1 MPINRRRPHGQSI
14 RFIAAL
20 QNEAGIIANAR
31 RRRNGI
37 CAMCGRPTSQW
48 YGAPHKAYD
57 AVKNNRTGSE
67 TMNGAEV
74 IADILKREGTEFLS
88 CYPRNPVIEPCAALD
103 IRPILCRQERVG
115 VGIADGFSRIKRGKR
130 NGVFAAQAGP
140 GIENAFPGVA
150 QAFSENVPLLVV
162 SGGMPLARQYS
173 RPVFRAAEVFR
184 PVTKWSALAH
194 SVQELPD
201 LLRRSYHAM
210 RSGKAG
216 PVLIE
221 VPDEVFT
228 AEYNGTVDY
237 VPVPVQRA
245 APDPDAIKKAVEM
258 LLAAKHPVL
267 WAGQGVHY
275 AEASAQL
282 AALAEMLPAP
292 VVATNPGKSAIP
304 DSHPLALGASTRSR
318 SKPFADFLNRADL
331 VVAIGSSLTITN
343 FGPAVPPGKT
353 IIHSSNDAA
362 DINKEYRADH
372 AVVGDAALVIDAL
385 IAELARKRSGS
396 GGNALA
402 ALKEDIAA
410 GKKAWRDEWSKHLD
424 SGETPINQYRVIRDM
439 MRTLDRDNVII
450 THDSGS
456 PREQL
461 LPFWETTSAGS
472 YMGWGKSTQLGYG
485 LGITMGAKLAAPK
498 KLCINVMG
506 DAAIGMTGMDIE
518 TAARNRIGILTVVF
532 NNGVMAAERDVL
544 KLSAKKYGALTVSG
558 NYTKVAQGLN
568 VDATRVEKPADIVPA
583 LKDAVAVTETGAPF
597 LLEFVVKEGYDFSRY
612 A

>member
-1 MPINRRRPHGQSI
+1 
-14 RFIAAL
+14 
-20 QNEAGIIANAR
+20 
-31 RRRNGI
+31 
-37 CAMCGRPTSQW
+37 
-48 YGAPHKAYD
+48 
-57 AVKNNRTGSE
+57 
-67 TMNGAEV
+67 MNGAAV
-74 IADILKREGTEFLS
+74 IAEILKREGTEFLS
-88 CYPRNPVIEPCAALD
+88 CYPRNPLIEASAALD

-115 VGIADGFSRIKRGKR
+115 VGIADGYSRIKRGQR

-150 QAFSENVPLLVV
+150 QAFSENVPLLVIA
-162 SGGMPLARQYS
+162 GGMPLERQYV
-173 RPVFRAAEVFR
+173 RPVFRAANVFR

-201 LLRRSYHAM
+201 LMRRAYHAM

-228 AEYNGTVDY
+228 AEYQGPLDY
-237 VPVPVQRA
+237 APLPLQRA
-245 APDPDAIKKAVEM
+245 APDPAAVKKAAEM
-258 LLAAKHPVL
+258 LLAAKQPLL

-275 AEASAQL
+275 AEASEQL
-282 AALAEMLPAP
+282 AALAELLPAP
-292 VVATNPGKSAIP
+292 VVPTNPGKSAIA
-304 DSHPLALGASTRSR
+304 DSHPLALGAATRSR
-318 SKPFADFLNRADL
+318 SKMFADFMSRADL
-331 VVAIGSSLTITN
+331 ILAIGSSLTVTN
-343 FGPAVPPGKT
+343 FGPAVPPRKT
-353 IIHSSNDAA
+353 IIHSSNDPS

-372 AVVGDAALVIDAL
+372 ALVGDAALVVDAL
-385 IAELARKRSGS
+385 ITELSRRKSGNDH
-396 GGNALA
+396 NALA
-402 ALKEDIAA
+402 ALKADIAA
-410 GKKAWRDEWSKHLD
+410 GKKAWLDEWSKHLSSD
-424 SGETPINQYRVIRDM
+424 EVPINQYRVIRDL

-461 LPFWETTSAGS
+461 LPFWETTMPGS

-498 KLCINVMG
+498 KLCVNVMG

-518 TAARNRIGILTVVF
+518 TAARNRIAILTVVF

-544 KLSAKKYGALTVSG
+544 KLSTKKYGALTVSG
-558 NYTKVAQGLN
+558 NYSKVAEGLN
-568 VDATRVEKPADIVPA
+568 VASMRVEKPAAIVPA
-583 LKDAVAVTETGAPF
+583 IKNAVAVTESGSPF

-612 A
+612 S

>member
-1 MPINRRRPHGQSI
+1 
-14 RFIAAL
+14 
-20 QNEAGIIANAR
+20 
-31 RRRNGI
+31 
-37 CAMCGRPTSQW
+37 
-48 YGAPHKAYD
+48 
-57 AVKNNRTGSE
+57 
-67 TMNGAEV
+67 MNGAGV
-74 IADILKREGTEFLS
+74 IAEILKREGTEFLS
-88 CYPRNPVIEPCAALD
+88 CYPRNPLIEASAALD

-115 VGIADGFSRIKRGKR
+115 VGIADGYSRVKRGKR

-150 QAFSENVPLLVV
+150 QAFSENVPLLVIA
-162 SGGMPLARQYS
+162 GGMPLERQYV
-173 RPVFRAAEVFR
+173 RPVFRAANVFQ

-201 LLRRSYHAM
+201 LMRRAYHAM

-228 AEYNGTVDY
+228 AEYQGRLDY
-237 VPVPVQRA
+237 APVPEQRA
-245 APDPDAIKKAVEM
+245 APDLAAVKKAAEM
-258 LLAAKHPVL
+258 LLAAKQPLL

-275 AEASAQL
+275 AKASEQL
-282 AALAEMLPAP
+282 AVLAELLPAP
-292 VVATNPGKSAIP
+292 VVATNPGKSAIA
-304 DSHPLALGASTRSR
+304 DSHPLALGAATRSR
-318 SKPFADFLNRADL
+318 SKMFADFMGRADL
-331 VVAIGSSLTITN
+331 ILAIGSSLTVTN
-343 FGPAVPPGKT
+343 FGPAVPPRKT
-353 IIHSSNDAA
+353 IIHSSNDLS

-372 AVVGDAALVIDAL
+372 ALVGDAALVVDAL
-385 IAELARKRSGS
+385 ITELSRRKSGNDH
-396 GGNALA
+396 NALA
-402 ALKEDIAA
+402 ALKADIAA
-410 GKKAWRDEWSKHLD
+410 GKKAWLDEWSKHLSSD
-424 SGETPINQYRVIRDM
+424 EVPINQYRVIRDL

-461 LPFWETTSAGS
+461 LPFWETTMPGS

-498 KLCINVMG
+498 KLCVNVMG

-518 TAARNRIGILTVVF
+518 TAARNRIAILTVVF

-544 KLSAKKYGALTVSG
+544 KLSTQKYGALTVSG
-558 NYTKVAQGLN
+558 NYSKVAEGLN
-568 VDATRVEKPADIVPA
+568 VASMRVEKPAAIVPA
-583 LKDAVAVTETGAPF
+583 IKNAVAVTESGSPF

-612 A
+612 S

>member
-1 MPINRRRPHGQSI
+1 V
-14 RFIAAL
+14 
-20 QNEAGIIANAR
+20 
-31 RRRNGI
+31 NG
-37 CAMCGRPTSQW
+37 A
-48 YGAPHKAYD
+48 KEE
-57 AVKNNRTGSE
+57 E
-67 TMNGAEV
+67 TWMNGAAI
-74 IADILKREGTEFLS
+74 IAEILKREGTEFLS
-88 CYPRNPVIEPCAALD
+88 CYPRNPLIEASAALD

-115 VGIADGFSRIKRGKR
+115 VGIADGFSRVNRGKR

-150 QAFSENVPLLVV
+150 QAFSENVPLLVIA
-162 SGGMPLARQYS
+162 GGLPLQRQYV
-173 RPVFRAAEVFR
+173 RPVFRAANVFR

-201 LLRRSYHAM
+201 LMRRAYHAM

-228 AEYNGTVDY
+228 AEYQGRLDY
-237 VPVPVQRA
+237 APVPVQRA
-245 APDPDAIKKAVEM
+245 APDPAAVKKAAEM
-258 LLAAKHPVL
+258 LLAAKQPLL

-275 AEASAQL
+275 AEASEQL
-282 AALAEMLPAP
+282 AALAELLPAP
-292 VVATNPGKSAIP
+292 VVATNPGKSAIA
-304 DSHPLALGASTRSR
+304 DSHPLALGAATRSR
-318 SKPFADFLNRADL
+318 SKMFADFMGRADL
-331 VVAIGSSLTITN
+331 ILAIGSSLTVTN

-353 IIHSSNDAA
+353 IIHSSNDPS

-372 AVVGDAALVIDAL
+372 ALVGDAALVIDAL
-385 IAELARKRSGS
+385 ITELSRRKSGH
-396 GGNALA
+396 GHNALA
-402 ALKEDIAA
+402 ALKSDIAA
-410 GKKAWRDEWSKHLD
+410 GKKEWLDEWSKHLSSD
-424 SGETPINQYRVIRDM
+424 EVPINQYRIIRDL

-461 LPFWETTSAGS
+461 LPFWETTVPGS

-485 LGITMGAKLAAPK
+485 LGITMGAKLAAPR
-498 KLCINVMG
+498 KLCVNVMG

-518 TAARNRIGILTVVF
+518 TAARNRIAILTVVF

-544 KLSAKKYGALTVSG
+544 KLSTKKYGALTVSG
-558 NYTKVAQGLN
+558 NYAKVAEGLN
-568 VDATRVEKPADIVPA
+568 VASMRVEKPATIVPA
-583 LKDAVAVTETGAPF
+583 IKDAVAVTDSGSPF

-612 A
+612 T